1 MKVTLRTQ
9 HWKDRD
15 NVNMRKTKIFR
26 IYLSIRFCFNDFNLK
41 YTFALA
47 LEGREDSSGLE
58 RKLPR
63 KFSKPLPLIKNKKRR
78 ETRHGK
84 EKYQKKIKMFK
95 YS

>member
-9 HWKDRD
+9 YWKDRD
-15 NVNMRKTKIFR
+15 NVHMRKTKIFR
-26 IYLSIRFCFNDFNLK
+26 IYLSVRFCFNDFNLK

-63 KFSKPLPLIKNKKRR
+63 KFSKPLPLIKTKKEERDETWKR
-78 ETRHGK
+78 EVP
-84 EKYQKKIKMFK
+84 EN
-95 YS
+95 S